1 MLSKVPQHWLVFE
14 VVDTGCGIAP
24 EGLQSL
30 FKEYVQVCLHD
41 LLPWL
46 QSLPCCSPCCRLPA
60 VGLRLGVAHV
70 GAMHARQM
78 SR

>member
-30 FKEYVQVCLHD
+30 FKEYVQVRYYWGLHVIP
-41 LLPWL
+41 LA
-46 QSLPCCSPCCRLPA
+46 C
-60 VGLRLGVAHV
+60 GLGILYA
-70 GAMHARQM
+70 
-78 SR
+78 SWS